1 MSSLIL
7 ASSSKYRQ
15 SLLAR
20 LGINFECIAP
30 VIDESPRASESPLD
44 LVRRLSIDKAN
55 KIAQIHP
62 EKFVLGSDQIAVFK
76 QNIIGKPGSFETA
89 FKQLSEFS
97 GNSIQ
102 FITGVALINRNEK
115 VCSFEYSEVT
125 VKFRHLSEQQI
136 GHYLETD
143 QPFDCAGSFKVEKF
157 GISLFESIVSD
168 DPTSLEG
175 LPLIK
180 VCSLLKSVNLLY

>member
-1 MSSLIL
+1 MSSIIL

-15 SLLAR
+15 TLLAR
-20 LGINFECIAP
+20 LGITFECISPA
-30 VIDESPRASESPLD
+30 IDESPLTAESPLD
-44 LVRRLSIDKAN
+44 LVKRLSIDKAN
-55 KIAQIHP
+55 KVAQIHP
-62 EKFVLGSDQIAVFK
+62 EKFVLGSDQVAVFN
-76 QNIIGKPGSFETA
+76 QTIIGKPGTFEAA
-89 FKQLSEFS
+89 FKQLSQFS
-97 GNSIQ
+97 GNNIQ
-102 FITGVALINRNEK
+102 FLTGVTLINRNEK

-136 GHYLETD
+136 GHYLEMD

-157 GISLFESIVSD
+157 GISLFESILSD